1 MLVLQSP
8 GIPVGKDTGT
18 GLGGRGLP
26 IIPRIE
32 EKLIGRGILL
42 GDLGGK
48 FTEDW
53 TGEEDD
59 GIPREQTR

>member
-1 MLVLQSP
+1 M
-8 GIPVGKDTGT
+8 GKDTGT

-48 FTEDW
+48 FMEEW

-59 GIPREQTR
+59 GTPREQTR